1 MMEQKHDRPVDIL
14 LVEDNEGDAR
24 LAMEA
29 FRESIIP
36 NAVHHVRDGMEAVAY
51 LRKQGKYADAR
62 RPDLILLDLNLPG
75 KDGMEVLAEIKG
87 DDDLKPIPVVILTIS
102 GDEKD
107 YVSACSLQAN
117 CFFTKPID
125 FEQFLEVVRAIEGF
139 WMGIARNFFL

>member
-1 MMEQKHDRPVDIL
+1 MKKKHDHPIDIL

-29 FRESIIP
+29 FRESTLP
-36 NAVHHVRDGMEAVAY
+36 NKVHHVHDGIEAMAY
-51 LRKQGKYADAR
+51 LRKEGTYTDAP
-62 RPDLILLDLNLPG
+62 RPHLILLDLNLPRKG
-75 KDGMEVLAEIKG
+75 GMEVLAEIKE
-87 DDDLKPIPVVILTIS
+87 DEELKLIPVVILTIS

-107 YVSACSLQAN
+107 YVRACRLQAN

-139 WMGIARNFFL
+139 WKKIARNFFM